1 MYSICT
7 YIEYIYT
14 YTVYR
19 ITAVKAPVPYRRS
32 LQKNLYGT
40 GLTNAYPFWPVK
52 LTAVTV
58 IRYGAQ
64 PYPLVIL
71 YYVTI
76 YIL

>member
-7 YIEYIYT
+7 YIEYKYT
-14 YTVYR
+14 YTVYH

-52 LTAVTV
+52 LMAVTV

-64 PYPLVIL
+64 PYFQYLFPWP
-71 YYVTI
+71 
-76 YIL
+76 